1 MKFPRLQRR
10 TLMLLAVAVP
20 LAVLFVYV
28 ALRSGPLAPVAV
40 TVTQVESRSIAPAL
54 AGIGTVQARHTYK
67 VGPTAAGRV
76 RRVDVQV
83 GDTVAAG
90 QVLGE
95 MDPVDLDERLRAQQ
109 AAIASADAALRQ
121 AEAKQAFARTQAK
134 RYDDLLAVRG
144 TSEELA
150 ATRRQELALA
160 DAALAAARADGARL
174 RAELQAVRAQR
185 GNLVLVAPVAGLV
198 VARDVDPGT
207 TVVAGQAVV
216 ELIDPASLW
225 VDTRFDQ
232 IGAEGLAAGLS
243 AKAVLRS
250 RRGQALNARVLRV
263 EPRADVVT
271 EETLAKLTFDAP
283 PATLPPVGELAE
295 VTVQLPALAAAPAIP
310 NAALRTV
317 GGKLGVWKMVDGK
330 LAFQAVTPG
339 RGDLDGWVQVT
350 QGLAVGEPVVVYSEK
365 ALNAGSRIQVVDRIA
380 GVAP

>member
-1 MKFPRLQRR
+1 MKFLRLQRR
-10 TLMLLAVAVP
+10 TLLLLAVAVP
-20 LAVLFVYV
+20 LALLFVYV

-40 TVTQVESRSIAPAL
+40 TVMHVESRHIAPAL
-54 AGIGTVQARHTYK
+54 AGIGAVQARHTYK
-67 VGPTAAGRV
+67 IGPTGAGRV
-76 RRVDVQV
+76 RRIDVQV
-83 GDTVAAG
+83 GDAVAAG
-90 QVLGE
+90 RVLGE

-121 AEAKQAFARTQAK
+121 AEAKQAFARTQAA
-134 RYDDLLAVRG
+134 RYEQLLAVRG

-150 ATRRQELALA
+150 ATRRQDLALA

-185 GNLVLVAPVAGLV
+185 GNLVLAAPVAGLV

-232 IGAEGLAAGLS
+232 IAAEGLAAGLP
-243 AKAVLRS
+243 AKVVLRS
-250 RRGQALNARVLRV
+250 RRGQPLDARVLRV

-271 EETLAKLTFDAP
+271 EETLAKLSFDAP

-317 GGKLGVWKMVDGK
+317 GGKLGVWKMTDGK
-330 LAFQAVTPG
+330 LRFEAVTSG
-339 RGDLDGWVQVT
+339 RGDLDGWVQVAH
-350 QGLAVGEPVVVYSEK
+350 GLAAGEQVVVYSEK
-365 ALNAGSRIQVVDRIA
+365 TLNSRSRIQVVDRIP
-380 GVAP
+380 GVSS

>member
-67 VGPTAAGRV
+67 IGPTAAGRV

-185 GNLVLVAPVAGLV
+185 GNLVLLAPVAGLV

-232 IGAEGLAAGLS
+232 IGAEGLAAGLP

-250 RRGQALNARVLRV
+250 RRGQALDARVLRV

>member
-1 MKFPRLQRR
+1 MKFLRLQRR
-10 TLMLLAVAVP
+10 TLLLLAVAVP
-20 LAVLFVYV
+20 LALLFVYV

-40 TVTQVESRSIAPAL
+40 TVMQVESRHIAPAL
-54 AGIGTVQARHTYK
+54 AGIGAVQARHTYK
-67 VGPTAAGRV
+67 IGPTGAGRV
-76 RRVDVQV
+76 RRIDVQV
-83 GDTVAAG
+83 GDAVAAG

-121 AEAKQAFARTQAK
+121 AEAKQAFARTQAA
-134 RYDDLLAVRG
+134 RYEQLLAVRG

-150 ATRRQELALA
+150 ATRRQDLALA

-232 IGAEGLAAGLS
+232 IAAEGLAAGLP
-243 AKAVLRS
+243 AKVVLRS
-250 RRGQALNARVLRV
+250 RRGQPLDARVLRV

-271 EETLAKLTFDAP
+271 EETLAKLSFDAP

-317 GGKLGVWKMVDGK
+317 GGKLGVWKMTDGK
-330 LAFQAVTPG
+330 LRFEAVTSG
-339 RGDLDGWVQVT
+339 RGDLDGWVQVV
-350 QGLAVGEPVVVYSEK
+350 QGLAAGEQVVVYSEK
-365 ALNAGSRIQVVDRIA
+365 TLNSRSRIQVVDRIP
-380 GVAP
+380 GVSS

>member
-185 GNLVLVAPVAGLV
+185 GNLVLLAPVAGLV

-232 IGAEGLAAGLS
+232 IGAEGLAAGLP

-250 RRGQALNARVLRV
+250 RRGQALDARVLRV